1 MTKFYKKGYPR
12 PQFVEGIIFLPEW
25 RMELQIL
32 IPKRRESNADGRMD
46 LKTGKLSSRFRMK
59 VRRAELGYRMNAML
73 SGIPEASHL
82 NFTKGKESF

>member
-12 PQFVEGIIFLPEW
+12 PQFVRESFFSLNGTSDSIPE
-25 RMELQIL
+25 
-32 IPKRRESNADGRMD
+32 RRESNADGRMD
-46 LKTGKLSSRFRMK
+46 LKTVKLSFRFRMK
-59 VRRAELGYRMNAML
+59 VRRAELGYRMNVML

>member
-12 PQFVEGIIFLPEW
+12 PQFVRESFFSLNGEWNFRFDPRKEGIKCGWQNGFED
-25 RMELQIL
+25 R
-32 IPKRRESNADGRMD
+32 
-46 LKTGKLSSRFRMK
+46 KLSFRFRMK